1 MTEYRQY
8 QIKKICES
16 ATNGFIVALI
26 LSFYIGYIVVCVNNI
41 KYLFLLPLVIFT
53 GFAFYMAMFTKYPK
67 FEWEDQETKTEK
79 IIKEN
84 KRLKRVIEIYKKTHN
99 IKVL

>member
-16 ATNGFIVALI
+16 STNGFIVALI
-26 LSFYIGYIVVCVNNI
+26 LSFFIGYIIVCINDI
-41 KYLFLLPLVIFT
+41 KYLFLLPLPIYV
-53 GFAFYMAMFTKYPK
+53 GFAFYMAIFTKYPK
-67 FEWEDQETKTEK
+67 YEWEDQEDKTERT
-79 IIKEN
+79 IKEN